1 VPVEIENALRQHPK
15 VAEACVVPVPH
26 AEDGN
31 LIRAVV
37 ELKAGAVGGDEL
49 AAELREFLKD
59 KVQRNKVPH
68 LVKVVDALPKSAI
81 GKVLRREVL
90 ADGADA

>member
-1 VPVEIENALRQHPK
+1 
-15 VAEACVVPVPH
+15 VPVPH

-37 ELKAGAVGGDEL
+37 ELKAGEIGGADL
-49 AAELREFLKD
+49 TSELREFVKD

-68 LVKVVDALPKSAI
+68 LVEVVEALPKSAI
-81 GKVLRREVL
+81 GKVLRRDVI
-90 ADGADA
+90 AGGAGL